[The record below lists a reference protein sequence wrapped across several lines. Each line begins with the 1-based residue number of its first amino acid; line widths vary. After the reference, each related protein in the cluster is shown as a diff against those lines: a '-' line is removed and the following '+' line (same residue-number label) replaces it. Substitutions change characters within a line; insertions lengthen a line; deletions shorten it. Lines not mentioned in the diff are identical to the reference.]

1 MIYPDGKVRV
11 ANMGPTWVLAAPG
24 GPHVGPMNLA
34 IQGTIEIWEE
44 DEWLHPIVL
53 CGSAYLSMSQTQW
66 FIYLLL
72 EKQALSLLNTVEIWR
87 INVIV
92 QDCSISSALAIEIL
106 QSCSKPSK

>member
-53 CGSAYLSMSQTQW
+53 CGRAYLSMPKTQWW

-72 EKQALSLLNTVEIWR
+72 
-87 INVIV
+87 
-92 QDCSISSALAIEIL
+92 D
-106 QSCSKPSK
+106 